1 VKLPASARAVRQA
14 TLDAVTAA
22 GAADAGAYGEATQRL
37 ALCEPEHVRL
47 VLGAVVRQLLED
59 LHPAGLAA
67 DDLLDLIK
75 SCARRAFA
83 WYPELDVDA
92 LVVVLT
98 GALGIH
104 EPDTETRRWTPLE
117 VARHAPLFI
126 TELLAQPAGHRPLA
140 EYLDRAFAE
149 QSQAEL
155 NELP

>member
-1 VKLPASARAVRQA
+1 MKLPAAARAVRQA

-22 GAADAGAYGEATQRL
+22 QSGDGEQYEEATQRL
-37 ALCEPEHVRL
+37 AACEPEHVRL

-59 LHPAGLAA
+59 GHPDGLAG
-67 DDLLDLIK
+67 DDLLDLIR

-83 WYPELDVDA
+83 WYPDLDVEA

-104 EPDTETRRWTPLE
+104 EPDEEPRRWTPLE

-126 TELLAQPAGHRPLA
+126 TELLAQPTPHGPIAG
-140 EYLDRAFAE
+140 YLDRAFAE

-155 NELP
+155 NEMP